1 MKKNKTPKVII
12 VILNWNNWQD
22 TIECLESVNKSEY
35 RNFEVIVVDNGSTNN
50 SVQKIKNKFNTMILL
65 ETGENLGFSAG
76 VNYGLKFAINNHA
89 DLILLLN
96 NDAIV
101 SKTAVTELVKRISRD
116 ERVGLIGG
124 KILFLEDKHKIWSAG
139 GRIKKTTKRTYQFG
153 EGRYDD
159 GKYNTERE
167 VDFLSACCLLIR
179 KEVIEQIGWYDPD
192 YFMYYEDV
200 DFCVRAK
207 QYSYKIVY
215 WPQAVIWHKVGGAS
229 NKSLMDY
236 YRMRNYLLFLKKRY
250 SYPQISIRLL
260 GTYIFVERL
269 LRIFV
274 RKIIYRDRE
283 RILNRLSALIK
294 GFKAGLAISLKC
306 III

>member
-1 MKKNKTPKVII
+1 MKVNKEHKVAII
-12 VILNWNNWQD
+12 ILNWNSWQD
-22 TIECLESVNKSEY
+22 TIDCLNTVFKIDY
-35 RNFEVIVVDNGSTNN
+35 PNFEVIVVDNGSTNN
-50 SVQKIKNKFNTMILL
+50 SVKEIKKKFNNATIL
-65 ETGENLGFSAG
+65 ETGENLGFSGG
-76 VNYGLKFAINNHA
+76 VNLGIKYAINNHA
-89 DLILLLN
+89 DFILLLN

-101 SKTAVTELVKRISRD
+101 SKIAVTELVTRISGD
-116 ERVGLIGG
+116 ERIGLIGG
-124 KILFLEDKHKIWSAG
+124 KILYLGDKHKIWSAG
-139 GRIKKTTKRTYQFG
+139 GGIKSLTKKTYQFG
-153 EGRYDD
+153 EKRYDD
-159 GKYNTERE
+159 GKYNAERE

-179 KEVIEQIGWYDPD
+179 KEVIEKIGWFDPD
-192 YFMYYEDV
+192 YFMYYEDT

-207 QYSYKIVY
+207 QHSYKIIY

-229 NKSLMDY
+229 NKSFMDY

-250 SYPQISIRLL
+250 SYPQVGIRLL